1 MSMTISTRLEH
12 KSQSKARGMRHH
24 CERSSKVL
32 PVYVDQSRTHLNS
45 IIIEVTG
52 EAQLRKECESL
63 RATQEHKRAMK
74 IDAAVLTDGIITFGT
89 EAQKVI
95 ESMTKEKQ
103 DELFLATAKKLS
115 EFCGSKLVS
124 LTVHRDEQAIHAHYG
139 MLAVGN
145 DGKPL
150 SKTLN
155 PNRMSMMQDIAAN
168 TWLEYGITRGESKVA
183 RIARGDDAS
192 KVYHRSVKQLHQDLP
207 VELEQ
212 KQKELDVLIEA
223 KAIEANRKK
232 EVEAAKRNE
241 IKRLVEI
248 KKAITEQ
255 ESVKETLDAS
265 VAASKEKL
273 EKNQRLL
280 DATLEKML
288 LENANIDVLQKRADT
303 YTKRIADAESKIA
316 NMRQYKKA
324 QPMIEKI
331 AHIAEKT
338 PTALNHFL
346 REYDAK
352 QEPLKAAESIL
363 NSQSIVRYDVIVNVA
378 TVPDARVTIPNQEAA
393 SDAQKAAALYRSAM
407 EFLDTTQLILFTVTS
422 DTMAKKINAMARAD
436 NIKFEV
442 HVNGMPYQAPTMQ
455 PGGWGR

>member
-1 MSMTISTRLEH
+1 
-12 KSQSKARGMRHH
+12 MRHH

-32 PVYVDQSRTHLNS
+32 PKYVDQSRTHLNS
-45 IIIEVTG
+45 VLISAPG

-74 IDAAVLTDGIITFGT
+74 FDAAVLTDGIISFGT
-89 EAQKVI
+89 EAQKVV

-103 DELFLATAKKLS
+103 DELFLETAKRLS

-155 PNRMSMMQDIAAN
+155 PNRMSMMQDVAGEV
-168 TWLEYGITRGESKVA
+168 WKEHGITRGERKSE

-212 KQKELDVLIEA
+212 F
-223 KAIEANRKK
+223 
-232 EVEAAKRNE
+232 
-241 IKRLVEI
+241 
-248 KKAITEQ
+248 
-255 ESVKETLDAS
+255 ESLLS
-265 VAASKEKL
+265 VSKEKL

-280 DATLEKML
+280 DATLEKMS
-288 LENANIDVLQKRADT
+288 LENANIDVLQKRADS
-303 YTKRIADAESKIA
+303 YIKRIADAESKIV

-324 QPMIEKI
+324 QTVIEKI
-331 AHIAEKT
+331 AEHIAEKT
-338 PTALNHFL
+338 PTALNPL
-346 REYDAK
+346 QREYDAK
-352 QEPLKAAESIL
+352 QETLKAAESIL
-363 NSQSIVRYDVIVNVA
+363 SSQSVIRYDVIVNVA
-378 TVPDARVTIPNQEAA
+378 TAPDARITIPIQSEEV
-393 SDAQKAAALYRSAM
+393 SDSQKAVALYRSAI
-407 EFLDTTQLILFTVTS
+407 EFLDTKQLILFTVTS
-422 DTMAKKINAMARAD
+422 DEMAKKIDEIARAD
-436 NIKFEV
+436 CIKFEIN
-442 HVNGMPYQAPTMQ
+442 VNNMPYKAPTTTA
-455 PGGWGR
+455 PTTVVGWSL